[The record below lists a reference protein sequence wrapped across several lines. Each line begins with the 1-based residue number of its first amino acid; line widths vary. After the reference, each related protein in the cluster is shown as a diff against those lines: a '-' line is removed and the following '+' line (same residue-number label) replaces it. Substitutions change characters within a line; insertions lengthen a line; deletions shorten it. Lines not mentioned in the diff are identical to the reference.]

1 MAEHPSA
8 PLLDLR
14 PDGRYDKVA
23 AAYDGMND
31 ENKAAFRMAIK
42 SPVSQF
48 GHENIARALRGLGYD
63 VDRKQIHLFRE
74 KLARNKVSL

>member
-1 MAEHPSA
+1 MTEQ
-8 PLLDLR
+8 LLDLQ
-14 PDGRYDKVA
+14 PSGRYDKVE
-23 AAYDGMND
+23 AAYDGMSD

-74 KLARNKVSL
+74 KLSRGKVSL

>member
-1 MAEHPSA
+1 MTEQ
-8 PLLDLR
+8 LLDVR

-23 AAYDGMND
+23 AAYDGMDKDNR
-31 ENKAAFRMAIK
+31 EVFRRIIAA
-42 SPVSQF
+42 PVAEY

-74 KLARNKVSL
+74 KLARGKVVL

>member
-1 MAEHPSA
+1 MTEQ
-8 PLLDLR
+8 LLDIR

-23 AAYDGMND
+23 AAYDGM
-31 ENKAAFRMAIK
+31 
-42 SPVSQF
+42 SQVNRATF
-48 GHENIARALRGLGYD
+48 AEAVAEPASVIGHEALAKALRALGYD